1 MCSVGHLVSQSRVC
15 WWWYKNQWT
24 TCGTCSPT
32 DLIRGWQDEE
42 ETGGHNIATMP
53 TQHCNHPLNIRVG
66 RFCTFFR
73 ILCKG
78 RYKTGIYQ
86 IFLILVQKPVR
97 GTPLKVHIFKK
108 IQGTKISNFK
118 FFLLKNVFFNIFLI
132 LEEFQILNKNI
143 FDTFFD
149 FQKRVFFPKT
159 SFAHLS

>member
-1 MCSVGHLVSQSRVC
+1 MGDTLLYQDFKNKFRILISLFKKKHCIQTIFLASSAWVTIINNICRMCSVGHLVSQSRVC

-73 ILCKG
+73 ILRKG

-108 IQGTKISNFK
+108 IQGT
-118 FFLLKNVFFNIFLI
+118 NI
-132 LEEFQILNKNI
+132 
-143 FDTFFD
+143 
-149 FQKRVFFPKT
+149 
-159 SFAHLS
+159 